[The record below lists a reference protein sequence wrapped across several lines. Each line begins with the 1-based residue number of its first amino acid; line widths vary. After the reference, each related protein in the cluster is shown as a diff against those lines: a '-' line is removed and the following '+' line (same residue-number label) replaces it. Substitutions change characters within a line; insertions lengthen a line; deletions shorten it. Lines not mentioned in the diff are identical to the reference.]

1 MARTFKAPKNDKTE
15 QSKSKQLNAKESK
28 KPKHKK
34 KWY

>member
-1 MARTFKAPKNDKTE
+1 MARTFKKEKTNNS
-15 QSKSKQLNAKESK
+15 QSKRQLRNAKDNK

>member
-1 MARTFKAPKNDKTE
+1 MARTFKAPKSDKKE
-15 QSKSKQLNAKESK
+15 QSKSKQIKAMASK

>member
-1 MARTFKAPKNDKTE
+1 MVRTFKKEKTNK
-15 QSKSKQLNAKESK
+15 SKSKRQLKQAKDYK